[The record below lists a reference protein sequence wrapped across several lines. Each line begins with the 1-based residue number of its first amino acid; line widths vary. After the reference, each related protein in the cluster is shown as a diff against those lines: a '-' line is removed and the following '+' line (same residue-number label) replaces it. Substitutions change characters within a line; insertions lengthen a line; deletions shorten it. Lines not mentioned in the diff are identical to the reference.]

1 MTNRSVNYFQ
11 SLLSGFCFYNL
22 AVAHE
27 QKNYLFLPP
36 PIPVIGILPPAS
48 GYIWRSKSLF
58 RATEQASLHYFL
70 IIILGS
76 QTLYPKHS
84 ENRTGACPMSKSKL
98 EICESILNVL
108 SAEASSIDRL
118 SYETDLDCNTV
129 KDNLRFL
136 VKNGLVEERGL
147 GSVTLHV
154 LTEKGQGVLRAL
166 NFQKYVAKVRKT
178 ISTLDEAM

>member
-1 MTNRSVNYFQ
+1 MRSGYTKGQKAFNASEQPNLDCFSVN
-11 SLLSGFCFYNL
+11 
-22 AVAHE
+22 
-27 QKNYLFLPP
+27 
-36 PIPVIGILPPAS
+36 
-48 GYIWRSKSLF
+48 
-58 RATEQASLHYFL
+58 
-70 IIILGS
+70 ILGS

-98 EICESILNVL
+98 EICESILNIL
-108 SAEASSIDRL
+108 STEASSIDRL

-147 GSVTLHV
+147 GSITLHV
-154 LTEKGQGVLRAL
+154 LTEKGHGVLRAL
-166 NFQKYVAKVRKT
+166 NFQKYVAKVKKT